1 MVSDFTW
8 RRLFKLV
15 ADGRDDMPS
24 SDAPDA
30 LFPNVDPRGLGTGYD
45 RFQLQP
51 FPVNTLIDQE
61 STAQG
66 RDIV

>member
-1 MVSDFTW
+1 MSDFTW

-15 ADGRDDMPS
+15 AGRRDDMPPQS
-24 SDAPDA
+24 SDGFDSI
-30 LFPNVDPRGLGTGYD
+30 FPNVGFD

-51 FPVNTLIDQE
+51 FPVHKLIDQD